1 MTQSKAP
8 QCPLHKKPMTPSTI
22 RPRYNQSDVPVAID
36 LNWPNSPE
44 IAWVCSDCATSSLTD
59 YLQMIEEYA
68 EKTGKTLE
76 ELTEDPFID

>member
-22 RPRYNQSDVPVAID
+22 RPEYNQSDVPGAID
-36 LNWPNSPE
+36 INWPNSPE
-44 IAWVCSDCATSSLTD
+44 IAGVCSDCATSSLTD
-59 YLQMIEEYA
+59 YLQMIEEYT

>member
-1 MTQSKAP
+1 
-8 QCPLHKKPMTPSTI
+8 MTPSTI
-22 RPRYNQSDVPVAID
+22 RPEYNQSDVTVAID
-36 LNWPNSPE
+36 INWPNSPE